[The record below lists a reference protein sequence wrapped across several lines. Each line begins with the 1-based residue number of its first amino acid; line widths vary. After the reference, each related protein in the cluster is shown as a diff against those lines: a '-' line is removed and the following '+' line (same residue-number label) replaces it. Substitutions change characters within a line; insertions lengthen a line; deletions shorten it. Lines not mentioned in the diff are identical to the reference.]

1 MIRFLSGGVVVTALP
16 YASGPALLGEAAM
29 RHKDQLRRRGEV
41 PKSGEGHPPIPPV
54 DFAPSLNWPGSNAPR
69 ENLSVSCYPSDLL
82 IKFGSPLDSS
92 SSI

>member
-54 DFAPSLNWPGSNAPR
+54 DFAPSLNWPESNAHAR
-69 ENLSVSCYPSDLL
+69 TSRYLAIRQTCS
-82 IKFGSPLDSS
+82 
-92 SSI
+92 